1 MPSDKIAAFYEFAQ
15 NDNSEKFTV
24 ECHAKT
30 IFVLRNGQAFMG
42 IDQLTFVFSCRA

>member
-24 ECHAKT
+24 ECHAKA
-30 IFVLRNGQAFMG
+30 IFVKKMVKL
-42 IDQLTFVFSCRA
+42 SWE